1 MKIIQIMITGGS
13 EINMGNLILMQS
25 FWGKLKDAI
34 TVIVET
40 ADVSMKEIN
49 LNIPILQYSKTSD
62 SDKNY

>member
-1 MKIIQIMITGGS
+1 
-13 EINMGNLILMQS
+13 MGNLILMQS